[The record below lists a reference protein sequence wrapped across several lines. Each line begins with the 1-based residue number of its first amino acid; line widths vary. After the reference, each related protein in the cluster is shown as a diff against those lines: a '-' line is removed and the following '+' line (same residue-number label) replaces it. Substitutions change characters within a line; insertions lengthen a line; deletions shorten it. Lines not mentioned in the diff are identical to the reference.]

1 MPGADDLKDQ
11 GIQQF
16 MQHDYE
22 KAAATFREAI
32 AAYDGAGAADMA
44 AEQRVNL
51 GLALHSLGQ
60 HDAALDQMQQA
71 HAVFAQMGDTR
82 RTAQALGNMARVYA
96 KLDNTEQALTHY
108 REASALFMEIG
119 DEDSYGQTVL
129 AIADLQLRSGSV
141 MQAATTFEVGLD
153 YVKQPN
159 ARQKLMKKL
168 LGLRNRA
175 TGMGAPT
182 GDDTPPE
189 GER

>member
-60 HDAALDQMQQA
+60 HDAALEQMQQA
-71 HAVFAQMGDTR
+71 HAVFAGMNDTR

-96 KLDNTEQALTHY
+96 SLGNSEQALTHY
-108 REASALFMEIG
+108 REACTLFSEIG
-119 DEDSYGQTVL
+119 DDESYGQTVL
-129 AIADLQLRSGSV
+129 AIADLQMRGGNV
-141 MQAATTFEVGLD
+141 MQAASTYEVGLEHLQ
-153 YVKQPN
+153 QPT
-159 ARQKLMKKL
+159 ARQRMIRKL
-168 LGLRNRA
+168 LGVRDRV
-175 TGMGAPT
+175 TGMGVPK
-182 GDDTPPE
+182 
-189 GER
+189 GEAKDKEDQ